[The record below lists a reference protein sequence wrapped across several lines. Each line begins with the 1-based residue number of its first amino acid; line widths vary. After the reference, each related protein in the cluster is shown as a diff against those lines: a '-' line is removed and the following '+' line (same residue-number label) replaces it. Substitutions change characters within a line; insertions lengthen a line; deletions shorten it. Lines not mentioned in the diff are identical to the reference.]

1 MPQKIRVIVVDDSAL
16 IRQMMTEMLSS
27 DPQIEVVA
35 TAQDPY
41 IAREKIKKLK
51 PDVITLDVEMP
62 RMDGLTFLGNL
73 MRLHP
78 IPVVM
83 VSSLTEKG
91 ADTTLRALEMGAI
104 DFVSKPKINL
114 ASDFQNYADEII
126 EKVKTAAG
134 ANVSYIEK
142 RVRLSIDSIVER
154 QIDPKLSAD
163 AVIKKSTGKKRFKTT
178 GKIVAIGASTG
189 GTEAIREI
197 LSSLPADA
205 PGIVISQH
213 IPEGFSTAFAR
224 RMNENSAMVVYE
236 ARDGQQI
243 LPGHVYIAPGNQHL
257 MVVRNGAQYNVRL
270 NDGPPVNRHRPSVDV
285 MFRTVAENVGP
296 NAIGAILTGM
306 GADGALGMKEMHE
319 NGAKTMAQDERSSV
333 VWGMPGEAVKAGG
346 IDKILPLSKIAQQI
360 LVFSRED
367 DRSGKHVAE
376 Q

>member
-346 IDKILPLSKIAQQI
+346 VDKVLPLSKIAQQI
-360 LVFSRED
+360 LAFSRED
-367 DRSGKHVAE
+367 DRSSKHAAE

>member
-1 MPQKIRVIVVDDSAL
+1 MPQKIRVIIVDDSAL
-16 IRQMMTEMLSS
+16 IRQMMTEMLAS

-104 DFVSKPKINL
+104 DFVSKPKIDL
-114 ASDFQNYADEII
+114 ANDFQNYADEII

-134 ANVSYIEK
+134 ANVTYIEK
-142 RVRLSIDSIVER
+142 RVRLNIDNIVEKH
-154 QIDPKLSAD
+154 IDPKLSAD

-197 LSSLPADA
+197 LSVLPADA

-213 IPEGFSTAFAR
+213 IPEGFSAAFAK

-306 GADGALGMKEMHE
+306 GGDGALGMKEMHE

-346 IDKILPLSKIAQQI
+346 VDKILPLSKIAQQI
-360 LVFSRED
+360 LAFARED
-367 DRSGKHVAE
+367 ERDSKHAVE
-376 Q
+376 N